1 MAGPMPRLISGWLDR
16 LTLPTYSPIM
26 EEVAI
31 QEAAYQMMKLHGND
45 AGIAAGLKADAMLNK
60 GYIEGFYAWNRIA
73 AVISD
78 LGRKS
83 GRDG

>member
-1 MAGPMPRLISGWLDR
+1 MA
-16 LTLPTYSPIM
+16 YSLLM

-31 QEAAYQMMKLHGND
+31 REAADQMMKLHGND
-45 AGIAAGLKADAMLNK
+45 ARIAAGLKADAMLNK

-78 LGRKS
+78 LGLKS
-83 GRDG
+83 RQDGYS

>member
-1 MAGPMPRLISGWLDR
+1 MDR
-16 LTLPTYSPIM
+16 LTLMAYSLLM

-31 QEAAYQMMKLHGND
+31 REAADQMMKLHGND
-45 AGIAAGLKADAMLNK
+45 ARIAAGLKADAMLNK

-78 LGRKS
+78 LGCKS
-83 GRDG
+83 RQNG